1 MPGVA
6 VTTLSRAALRVA
18 LLASACAALPAFG
31 QATPDPVQSDAG
43 QTSVEADESAD
54 AAQGIVVTGARAEQR
69 SSIDVK
75 RNAAVILDGIVNDE
89 IGALPD
95 NSVGD
100 TLERITGVS
109 ADRFKGNANELS
121 IRGLGPTLSF
131 SEFNGREVSTAG
143 PDRSVAFQQFPSELV
158 NGVIVYKSQQ
168 ADFLEGGIGGVIEL
182 RSLKPLDYG
191 KRRIQGEFRASYLPK
206 DDDIVGRDGL
216 GYRANLSYV
225 DQFHTGIGDIGIS
238 IGVQRQDVAAP
249 EDYYNGNSAYVPC
262 STSANNGTLVTGT
275 ATQLNTAGANSNC
288 VKADAPRSGI
298 GETIGDVYYATQS
311 RSFRQQRT
319 RELRNAVIGA
329 LQWKPTPNLD
339 IALDGQ
345 YSKRESTEDRNVF
358 AIAEALRGIKPL
370 IIGDGTNGF
379 SDGALVKYSGNSNLE
394 NQLELRERDEEY
406 IAAAATIGWKD
417 DHLAITG
424 DGSFSQSHRTE
435 TQKATRMRSTTRVGY
450 TLDYSDSPIVPVV
463 TFNNFDI
470 TNPANF
476 NAPANNAV
484 YARNRLV
491 TDRRDDIYAGR
502 LDAEYSFDQG
512 FIRSIKIGGRYSEH
526 HRTLDGNANTD
537 LNTILGYG
545 GMTPAQIINKA
556 NVDCREAFPTKQYF
570 PTTGT
575 NVTNWAT
582 FDNQCL
588 FRTFTGS
595 DSALPYPTETRDPGD
610 IDVRERIKAA
620 YAMASF
626 GGDLGA
632 LPFSGNVG
640 LRYVKTNITS
650 IGYRLPFKVTID
662 PASDNYTVGPDPS
675 GAIQTNTLK
684 GSYEYFLPS
693 LNLAFELSNQVKLR
707 LAGYRAMSR
716 SPIESFGAG
725 IALNPTLSGTGDAS
739 SIAFNPTS
747 GNANLKPLRGWNA
760 DASLEFYLSKDTLFS
775 VAGYYKWLRGTV
787 ISRLAGIP
795 TTIQVT
801 TQVGTNAPTQQ
812 SYDVNLIAP
821 ANDPD
826 MRHLYGVEFTGSHAF
841 SWLPGLLS
849 GFGVSGSLNVAW
861 ANFQYPD
868 TSTLAPYLDPENL
881 IGLSKYVA
889 NGSVYWEKGGLS
901 LRASYRYRSHYYK
914 PNSSTNRG
922 VQDAGYLNLSAQYDL
937 TKNVQLKFQVL
948 NVTDTKDVFY
958 KGGYDSIAEVSE
970 SGPQYY
976 FGARFR
982 F

>member
-6 VTTLSRAALRVA
+6 ATTLSRAAIRIA

-31 QATPDPVQSDAG
+31 QTTADLTQADAAR
-43 QTSVEADESAD
+43 TSVEADESAE

-121 IRGLGPTLSF
+121 VRGLGPTLSF

-191 KRRIQGEFRASYLPK
+191 KRRIQGEFRGSYLPK

-262 STSANNGTLVTGT
+262 NTSANNGTLATGT
-275 ATQLNTAGANSNC
+275 TAQLNAAGANSNC
-288 VKADAPRSGI
+288 SVAAAPRAGI
-298 GETIGDVYYATQS
+298 GETVGDTYYATQS

-339 IALDGQ
+339 IAFDGQ

-370 IIGDGTNGF
+370 VIGDGTNGYT
-379 SDGALVKYSGNSNLE
+379 DGALIKYSGNSNLE

-406 IAAAATIGWKD
+406 IAGAATIGWKD

-470 TNPANF
+470 SNPANF
-476 NAPANNAV
+476 AANAATAV
-484 YARNRLV
+484 YARNRFV
-491 TDRRDDIYAGR
+491 TDRKDDIYAGK

-512 FIRSIKIGGRYSEH
+512 FIRSIKVGGRYSEH
-526 HRTLDGNANTD
+526 HRTLDGNANND
-537 LNTILGYG
+537 LNTIVGYG

-556 NVDCREAFPTKQYF
+556 NADCRGAFPTKQYF
-570 PTTGT
+570 PTTNT
-575 NVTNWAT
+575 NVANWAT
-582 FDNQCL
+582 FDNECL

-595 DSALPYPTETRDPGD
+595 DSALPYPSETRDPGD

-626 GGDLGA
+626 GGDLGST
-632 LPFSGNVG
+632 PFSGNIG

-650 IGYRLPFKVTID
+650 VGFRLPFKVTID
-662 PASDNYTVGPDPS
+662 TASDNFTVAADPTGTIS
-675 GAIQTNTLK
+675 TDTLK
-684 GSYEYFLPS
+684 GEYEYFLPS
-693 LNLAFELSNQVKLR
+693 MNLAFELSNQVKLR
-707 LAGYRAMSR
+707 LAGYRALSR

-725 IALNPTLSGTGDAS
+725 IALNPTTGTGGAS
-739 SIAFNPTS
+739 SVIFNPTS
-747 GNANLKPLRGWNA
+747 GNPNLKPLRGWNA

-787 ISRLAGIP
+787 ISRSGGIP
-795 TTIQVT
+795 TSITVT
-801 TQVGTNAPTQQ
+801 TVVDGGAPTQQ
-812 SYDVNLIAP
+812 TYDVNLIGP
-821 ANDPD
+821 ANDPE

-861 ANFQYPD
+861 ANFEYPD

-889 NGSVYWEKGGLS
+889 NGSIYWEKGGLS
-901 LRASYRYRSHYYK
+901 LRANYRYRSHYYK